1 MKFNGTDTN
10 VGGFNFEALRG
21 MSYQSTKG
29 AEIGECL
36 NTIDKIRNK
45 DFESWITEWK
55 GLADCVL
62 LELKII

>member
-36 NTIDKIRNK
+36 NTIGKIRNK
-45 DFESWITEWK
+45 EFESWITSGKVWQTVFCWK
-55 GLADCVL
+55 
-62 LELKII
+62 LKII